1 MNIYELFQNE
11 NAKPLSNPLANLA
24 YSSAASGDQDIL
36 GRGDEL
42 EKYRKHGITP
52 NDWENLDKQLADSQ
66 GALTKLGNSLAQ
78 AVVSEFALGTLKGI
92 SDLVDFAI
100 GGAFRSN
107 NDYSNPVSQK
117 LEEWQEQF
125 RDFAAIHVDPSV
137 NIGNGGLTDVGWWAS
152 NIPSVVSSLTLLLP
166 STGVVKGL
174 SFLGKGLKVGAYTRK
189 GVRAITGVNKK
200 LQTARTMRANGMTS
214 DAIQNATKLTNF
226 QRIANSTNTARGV
239 SLFLENGTTAA
250 LMRTMENYQEARQTY
265 NQMYDE
271 ASENLSKMNDDEY
284 NAFVEANASMLNEN
298 NIDIT
303 NRDEVAKC
311 VASKAADRTF
321 AMDWTNVV
329 FDVIQMYRLRNAWKG
344 IKNASSN
351 PAKVRRAQKDAMKF
365 GSAAEAKAAKAKW
378 SLAKRTGEKLED
390 FAYGAK
396 NLLFSQATE
405 GVEEAIN
412 TIASKEGIHYGKT
425 LLGTE
430 SKTSTDDDNAIT
442 ALLNGL
448 NGRLGS
454 YLANPELWDAA
465 FWGVMGGI
473 VFQAGGSKL
482 NQIKNKI
489 TDKSEATDEA
499 KKERSWWQLDEL
511 PENKRRIAEIWD
523 RRNQFNEYK
532 TKLDQIND
540 GKNIFDLDE
549 TGKPKPFFSEQEQ
562 QIARDKLMKAYITKM
577 TLRAAHSGNL
587 NMFKEFLADESVRAS
602 FIDQG
607 FFDKGNENKT
617 TAEKDTESK
626 EFIKNILNQVEQVEK
641 AYTDELIAVTD
652 AASLIKR
659 NNTPVEYLEII
670 ASENI
675 YNRQLIEDF
684 DKQKIAIDERISE
697 LRNALKDK
705 RDKKDGNLIL
715 DPNIDYH
722 NQIKL
727 QVLTNELG
735 HLRAQ
740 RKRLMSEKDKSLSV
754 QFTIENIDKK
764 INEIEHQLDD
774 AELAY
779 ATFQSLRYWMDA
791 DGRVQSGYNQEAD
804 AEAFAYMDK
813 MITQNTEDSN
823 LEEKFNEEL
832 DSIFGLTKKSK
843 KYISQADKGRF
854 EVMLANTSAI
864 NNLRN
869 AETDISTIDNLSTA
883 DIDKLKNAGP
893 ELHDL
898 MKTSISLDIQKA
910 WTNADIYR
918 TVDEV
923 EDRVNAIHNS
933 IDKARVTAINEAN
946 NKIQKLYKKYGE
958 NIRDI
963 IYDIYYNTPNEYGDT
978 SVLTEAE
985 LQELKDAMD
994 ILALQKSY
1002 NKNLINKI
1010 EEIFDRQD
1018 DIDASN
1024 EEETTN
1030 EESENSSTFEN
1041 EISATENAEPIISST
1056 EQSETIIDS
1065 QNGQIDDISQQIEP
1079 QNIQNRQPSFYTNFY
1094 NNSRGFESN
1103 KHSNVDN
1110 NHQAAVYDNEDG
1122 TFTIVPKNDKDLHNK
1137 NFFGNIDK
1145 IDTLAPYKPV
1155 IYPIA
1160 RKNKRGKLEIIEK
1173 GELTNDV
1180 SEEVTPESTIDD
1192 STNPQI
1198 EQTETVDETL
1208 DTSLSP
1214 TGEVVDEVKPE
1225 TNNEIIEETPIKTP
1239 IVEDINPIID
1249 QSNEED
1255 DIRNK
1260 SLTKF
1265 IKAYKDNK
1273 DVNFDDLA
1281 KNIINEE
1288 IKNGKDKSIVES
1300 AVNKAK
1306 TVIQRKIASRL
1317 EAKNT
1322 MLSSIDEVVIAQS
1335 SLIEENVP
1343 VDAITAYYK
1352 AIQDM
1357 LNQYAKELNL
1367 NRIGGKLY
1375 INLEDLLRYVNVV
1388 TSDNTTANMIY
1399 SSLKEYLNTKEA
1411 QKEFIIIDDEN
1422 ISKKEFFKNI
1432 NKSQEQRNQERLG
1445 DNNVHRVQID
1455 SLDDYTAFDELQQ
1468 GDKLTVSHRTN
1479 RIELLDNKG
1488 RIVGIL
1494 PYPTINK
1501 STGAY
1506 EMVNDGWIYDILTNN
1521 NNEIVSKLKDRF
1533 IKWLTSSDKFS
1544 TEINEII
1551 YELAYTK
1558 TSEER
1563 KQELL
1568 DKFNNNPEIKKA
1580 KQDGLISNNASNK
1593 KLINGLVKL
1602 WRFENRLRLSTLE
1615 EQNDIIA
1622 ESVNIWFRKL
1632 RDSYDNVSS
1641 LASGNNDIE
1650 IIVND
1655 VNDGELIRIVENDK
1669 LEAEKQALPINKA
1682 IAGQVNPNIHKIAI
1696 TSKQSGMLE
1705 ISGSESLY
1713 LPSETAGV
1721 TMVVIP
1727 NRSGN
1732 PGFVQAFPAI
1742 ISENYVGND
1751 IKEITKAIKNEINT
1765 LIKNYNENPS
1775 SKTYN
1780 ELKDFFRNLFNNRN
1794 GYSSLFNGVIF
1805 TEDNNRF
1812 TITSATNHKNFIT
1825 IYEKSTKTNSFST
1838 GAQVGNS
1845 EFKPNSKNQQT
1856 QFIEFTNNKLIN
1868 YIEEI
1873 INNASIKF
1881 DFAHITSDN
1890 YNNFNLKGITSKQ
1903 NGKFKIHIG
1912 DKTWEYN
1919 SFNEFILNN
1928 NLVRLN
1934 TKPNE
1939 NGTSNYSSKG
1949 SRTQRANQ
1957 TLNIRIVSKT
1967 SSPVE
1972 ETVAP
1977 EVDTPIRGKSINEQ
1991 VVDILNSDSKTKGLD
2006 IIRSLIGSN
2015 PSFTEDTLKMFEHLG
2030 ILPNNII
2037 FDAEFNNK
2045 EGYEDKNAAYNRST
2059 GDITIGQKWLNMFN
2073 NPATRPEAI
2082 RKLIH
2087 EQLHAILT
2095 ENEGYIKS
2103 AKEIYEEY
2111 KNFVTTN
2118 FDKNHP
2124 TRKYLFENYNEDKAL
2139 EEFLVESLTSK
2150 ELASYLNQ
2158 IDADVTKKRGKRNLL
2173 QKILEFMAK
2182 VFNWNVRKGSLY
2194 EKELHT
2200 LRNIFD
2206 ENNQNKTDVV
2216 SETETTIETK
2226 QDETN
2231 ENVEKTEEITEENTN
2246 TNVEVTDTSIDDVI
2260 NVLDDDLFSS
2270 INEQSTENNYTSEM
2284 NEIKTKAI
2292 ADGTFMKAPNGNPTN
2307 LNERQWLQVRTKN
2320 FINWFGDWINDP
2332 SNASKVVD
2340 ENGEPMV
2347 VYHGTKNNWTK
2358 YDSTFFGTN
2367 TDEGYYGKGLYL
2379 SSVENKAAQYGNIMA
2394 LFVNSRNPLRT
2405 GIDPNITWSEA
2416 NKNVILAEQFNRD
2429 NASEELSKYDAVL
2442 YSGSEGLYEEIVI
2455 PTANQ
2460 IKSATSNTGEFSTTN
2475 DDIRYSSINEDTPVN
2490 IASNVPNISSFS
2502 QRLSVA
2508 EQTEFDDLV
2517 ASALFMTSCR

>member
-1 MNIYELFQNE
+1 MDVADFIKRNGKKEIQ
-11 NAKPLSNPLANLA
+11 NPLYNPKSKKNKVPRTITVLDLGQDNDAIINMA
-24 YSSAASGDQDIL
+24 THDARNQYSINSEEA
-36 GRGDEL
+36 
-42 EKYRKHGITP
+42 EKYRKAGLNWNP
-52 NDWENLDKQLADSQ
+52 WENLDKQLADSQ

-78 AVVSEFALGTLKGI
+78 AVVSEFALGTVKGV
-92 SDLVDFAI
+92 SDLVDFII

-125 RDFAAIHVDPSV
+125 RNFAAIHTDPSL

-152 NIPSVVSSLTLLLP
+152 NIPSVVSSLTLLIP

-214 DAIQNATKLTNF
+214 DAIQNATKLTDF

-265 NQMYDE
+265 NEMYDE

-284 NAFVEANASMLNEN
+284 NSFIEANAFMLNEN
-298 NIDIT
+298 NIDVT
-303 NRDEVAKC
+303 NRDEVAKY

-321 AMDWTNVV
+321 AMDWTNVA
-329 FDVIQMYRLRNAWKG
+329 FDVIQMYGLRNAWKG

-378 SLAKRTGEKLED
+378 SIWERAGEKLED

-405 GVEEAIN
+405 GIEEAVN

-482 NQIKNKI
+482 NRIKNKI

-499 KKERSWWQLDEL
+499 KKQRSWWQLDEL

-549 TGKPKPFFSEQEQ
+549 DGKPKPFFSEQEQ

-617 TAEKDTESK
+617 TAEKDIESK

-641 AYTDELIAVTD
+641 EYTDELIAVTD

-684 DKQKIAIDERISE
+684 DKQKIAIEERISE
-697 LRNALKDK
+697 LTTALKDK
-705 RDKKDGNLIL
+705 TDKDGNFIYDL
-715 DPNIDYH
+715 NVDYR

-740 RKRLMSEKDKSLSV
+740 RKRLASEKDKSLSV

-764 INEIEHQLDD
+764 INEIEHQLDN

-779 ATFQSLRYWMDA
+779 ATFQSLRYWMDV

-823 LEEKFNEEL
+823 LEGKFNNEL

-869 AETDISTIDNLSTA
+869 AEINVSTIDNLSTA

-898 MKTSISLDIQKA
+898 MKTSVSLDIQKA

-933 IDKARVTAINEAN
+933 IDKARITAINEAN
-946 NKIQKLYKKYGE
+946 NKIQKLYKKYGQ
-958 NIRDI
+958 NIRNI
-963 IYDIYYNTPNEYGDT
+963 VYDIYNNTPDKNGDT

-1002 NKNLINKI
+1002 NKHLINKI

-1041 EISATENAEPIISST
+1041 EISAVENNEPTISST
-1056 EQSETIIDS
+1056 EQSETITNS
-1065 QNGQIDDISQQIEP
+1065 QNGQINDINQQIEP
-1079 QNIQNRQPSFYTNFY
+1079 QNIQNRQPSFYANFY

-1110 NHQAAVYDNEDG
+1110 NHQVAVYDNEDG

-1155 IYPIA
+1155 TYPIA
-1160 RKNKRGKLEIIEK
+1160 RKNKRGKLEIVEK
-1173 GELTNDV
+1173 GELTNDIY
-1180 SEEVTPESTIDD
+1180 EEVTPESTIDD
-1192 STNPQI
+1192 SINSQI
-1198 EQTETVDETL
+1198 EQDETVDETL
-1208 DTSLSP
+1208 DTSLPP

-1225 TNNEIIEETPIKTP
+1225 TDNEIIEEIPIKTP
-1239 IVEDINPIID
+1239 VVENVNLVID

-1260 SLTKF
+1260 SLAKF

-1306 TVIQRKIASRL
+1306 AVIQRKIESRL

-1343 VDAITAYYK
+1343 VDAITAYHK
-1352 AIQDM
+1352 AVQDM
-1357 LNQYAKELNL
+1357 LNQYAKEMNL

-1375 INLEDLLRYVNVV
+1375 INLEDLLRYINIVA
-1388 TSDNTTANMIY
+1388 SDNTTANMIY
-1399 SSLKEYLNTKEA
+1399 SSLREYLNTKEA

-1432 NKSQEQRNQERLG
+1432 NKSQEQRNQERLD
-1445 DNNVHRVQID
+1445 DNAIHRVQID

-1468 GDKLTVSHRTN
+1468 GDKLTASYRTN

-1494 PYPTINK
+1494 PYSTINK

-1506 EMVNDGWIYDILTNN
+1506 EMVNDGWVYDILTNN
-1521 NNEIVSKLKDRF
+1521 NNEIVSRLKDRF
-1533 IKWLTSSDKFS
+1533 VKWLSSSDKFS

-1655 VNDGELIRIVENDK
+1655 VNNGELIRIVENDK
-1669 LEAEKQALPINKA
+1669 LEAEKQALPVNEA

-1696 TSKQSGMLE
+1696 TDKRSGMLK
-1705 ISGSESLY
+1705 ISGSESFY

-1727 NRSGN
+1727 DRSGN

-1742 ISENYVGND
+1742 ISENYIGND
-1751 IKEITKAIKNEINT
+1751 VKEITKAIKNEINT

-1780 ELKDFFRNLFNNRN
+1780 ELKDFFRNLFNDKN
-1794 GYSSLFNGVIF
+1794 GYSSLFNNVIF
-1805 TEDNNRF
+1805 AENNNRF
-1812 TITSATNHKNFIT
+1812 TITSAINHKNFIA
-1825 IYEKSTKTNSFST
+1825 IYEKSNRSNFFSR

-1845 EFKPNSKNQQT
+1845 EFEPNSKNQQT
-1856 QFIEFTNNKLIN
+1856 QFIEFTNDELIN

-1881 DFAHITSDN
+1881 DFIHITSDD
-1890 YNNFNLKGITSKQ
+1890 YNNFNLRGVTSKQ
-1903 NGKFKIHIG
+1903 NGKFRIHIG
-1912 DKTWEYN
+1912 DRTWEYN

-1939 NGTSNYSSKG
+1939 NGTSNYSRKG

-1977 EVDTPIRGKSINEQ
+1977 EVDIPIRGKSINEQ

-2015 PSFTEDTLKMFEHLG
+2015 SSFTEDTLKMFEHLG

-2037 FDAEFNNK
+2037 FDADFNNK
-2045 EGYEDKNAAYNRST
+2045 QGYEDKNAAYNRRT

-2073 NPATRPEAI
+2073 NPVTRPEAI

-2095 ENEGYIKS
+2095 ENKGYIES
-2103 AKEIYEEY
+2103 AKKIYEEY

-2124 TRKYLFENYNEDKAL
+2124 TRKYLFENYNEDNAL

-2158 IDADVTKKRGKRNLL
+2158 IDADVTKKRGRRNLL

-2200 LRNIFD
+2200 LRNVFNK
-2206 ENNQNKTDVV
+2206 NNQNKTNIT
-2216 SETETTIETK
+2216 SKTKITIETK

-2231 ENVEKTEEITEENTN
+2231 ENVEETEEIIEENVN
-2246 TNVEVTDTSIDDVI
+2246 TNVEETDTSIDDVM
-2260 NVLDDDLFSS
+2260 NVLDDDLFSTINET
-2270 INEQSTENNYTSEM
+2270 INEQILPFEN
-2284 NEIKTKAI
+2284 
-2292 ADGTFMKAPNGNPTN
+2292 
-2307 LNERQWLQVRTKN
+2307 
-2320 FINWFGDWINDP
+2320 
-2332 SNASKVVD
+2332 SKVVD
-2340 ENGEPMV
+2340 DNGKPIK
-2347 VYHGTKNNWTK
+2347 VYHRSRVRIDKFDENKLSKFNAENRSYG
-2358 YDSTFFGTN
+2358 FHFGTRQAAN
-2367 TDEGYYGKGLYL
+2367 EVELNSNSSIVHEVYL
-2379 SSVENKAAQYGNIMA
+2379 NIQNPYIVEDSIQADY
-2394 LFVNSRNPLRT
+2394 
-2405 GIDPNITWSEA
+2405 
-2416 NKNVILAEQFNRD
+2416 
-2429 NASEELSKYDAVL
+2429 
-2442 YSGSEGLYEEIVI
+2442 
-2455 PTANQ
+2455 NQ
-2460 IKSATSNTGEFSTTN
+2460 MIRRLLQDSIISNEEFSKARNYETSSERHNFIKKALNKKGYDGIQYINEIEDKGSTSWIVFDDSKIRQISIN
-2475 DDIRYSSINEDTPVN
+2475 DESILYSSINEDTPIN